1 MYRDYH
7 NNYSRNNYYRNNFS
21 EGRKVEKGGTRVSGG
36 VYFGRFYLMS
46 STEAS
51 KEEEAKSKFFDN
63 VWKIF
68 TEKFGDVPSF
78 SLILRKYVPII
89 DAKITHKN
97 GKQEE
102 WFSLEKESI
111 GGDSKKLFLDKFIET
126 LGISKDFYEKIREF
140 SDRIKRQIEDLQK
153 QGYKK
158 LFSESL
164 KTSSRLVVGFGAEHV
179 LETSITLH
187 HLFGIPYIPASA
199 IKGVVRMV
207 SFWEIAENLKD
218 DEEIRKLQEYL
229 YDKQIS
235 DKFEENELNDAE
247 LKHECLKHKLLFG
260 TQGFKGLLVFLDA
273 YPKVEAG
280 KEIFELD
287 IMNPHYTEYYTEKS
301 EIPGDWENPKPIV
314 FLTVKKGIPFHFTV
328 LIDEYRVEEI
338 LNDKDFPKEAK
349 EIIEKWK
356 SDNYSEL
363 NETVK
368 KWVGDAL
375 KEFGVGSKT
384 RLGYGVFE

>member
-1 MYRDYH
+1 ME
-7 NNYSRNNYYRNNFS
+7 NYSKLESYAGDCRVNWDDCDNYSLVFLKLVNVS
-21 EGRKVEKGGTRVSGG
+21 LVENTK
-36 VYFGRFYLMS
+36 FK
-46 STEAS
+46 
-51 KEEEAKSKFFDN
+51 KEFLQ
-63 VWKIF
+63 
-68 TEKFGDVPSF
+68 SF
-78 SLILRKYVPII
+78 SKLP
-89 DAKITHKN
+89 
-97 GKQEE
+97 
-102 WFSLEKESI
+102 SLPV
-111 GGDSKKLFLDKFIET
+111 KFP
-126 LGISKDFYEKIREF
+126 
-140 SDRIKRQIEDLQK
+140 DRIKRQIEDLQK

-207 SFWEIAENLKD
+207 SFWEIAENLKND
-218 DEEIRKLQEYL
+218 GEIEELQECL

-235 DKFEENELNDAE
+235 DKCEEKELNDAE
-247 LKHECLKHKLLFG
+247 LRHKCLKHKLLFG

-273 YPKVEAG
+273 YPEVEAG

-287 IMNPHYTEYYTEKS
+287 IMNPHYTEYYTKDG
-301 EIPGDWENPKPIV
+301 IPGDWENPKPIV
-314 FLTVKKGIPFHFTV
+314 FLTVKKGISFHFTV
-328 LIDEYRVEEI
+328 LIDEYRIEEI

-356 SDNYSEL
+356 SDSYSEL
-363 NETVK
+363 KVTVE
-368 KWVGDAL
+368 KWVSEAL

>member
-7 NNYSRNNYYRNNFS
+7 NSYSRNNYYRDNFS
-21 EGRKVEKGGTRVSGG
+21 EGRKVEKGGTEVSGK
-36 VYFGRFYLMS
+36 VYFGEFPFTS
-46 STEAS
+46 SIEAS
-51 KEEEAKSKFFDN
+51 KEEAKSKFFDD
-63 VWKIF
+63 VWKSF
-68 TEKFGDVPSF
+68 TEKFGDIPSF
-78 SLILRKYVPII
+78 SLILHKYVPII

-140 SDRIKRQIEDLQK
+140 SDRIKRQIEDLEK

-164 KTSSRLVVGFGAEHV
+164 KTSSRLIVGFGAEHV

-207 SFWEIAENLKD
+207 SFWEIAENLKND
-218 DEEIRKLQEYL
+218 KEIEELQKYL
-229 YDKQIS
+229 YDEQI
-235 DKFEENELNDAE
+235 EEELNDVE
-247 LKHECLKHKLLFG
+247 LKHKCLEHECLKHKLLFG

-273 YPKVEAG
+273 YPEVEAG

-287 IMNPHYTEYYTEKS
+287 IMNPHYTEYYTKGET
-301 EIPGDWENPKPIV
+301 PGDWESPKPIV
-314 FLTVKKGIPFHFTV
+314 FLTVKKDIPFHFTV
-328 LIDEYRVEEI
+328 LIDEYRIEEI

-368 KWVGDAL
+368 KWVGEAL

-384 RLGYGVFE
+384 RLGYGIFE

>member
-1 MYRDYH
+1 MKNYNELKDYIYGSRNEVNW
-7 NNYSRNNYYRNNFS
+7 NNYDSYSLIFLKLVNVS
-21 EGRKVEKGGTRVSGG
+21 LVENT
-36 VYFGRFYLMS
+36 
-46 STEAS
+46 
-51 KEEEAKSKFFDN
+51 KSKKEFL
-63 VWKIF
+63 KSLS
-68 TEKFGDVPSF
+68 KLPS
-78 SLILRKYVPII
+78 LPVK
-89 DAKITHKN
+89 
-97 GKQEE
+97 
-102 WFSLEKESI
+102 
-111 GGDSKKLFLDKFIET
+111 
-126 LGISKDFYEKIREF
+126 F
-140 SDRIKRQIEDLQK
+140 SDRIKRQIKDLQK

-207 SFWEIAENLKD
+207 SFWEIAENLKND
-218 DEEIRKLQEYL
+218 KKIEELQKYL
-229 YDKQIS
+229 YDEQI
-235 DKFEENELNDAE
+235 EEELNDVE
-247 LKHECLKHKLLFG
+247 LKHECLEHKLLFG

-273 YPKVEAG
+273 YPEVEAG

-314 FLTVKKGIPFHFTV
+314 FLTVKKDIPFHFNV
-328 LIDEYRVEEI
+328 LIDEYRIKEI

-363 NETVK
+363 EGTAK
-368 KWVGDAL
+368 KWVSEAL

-384 RLGYGVFE
+384 RLGYGIFE

>member
-7 NNYSRNNYYRNNFS
+7 NNYSRNNYYRDNFS
-21 EGRKVEKGGTRVSGG
+21 EGRKVEKGGTRVSGE
-36 VYFGRFYLMS
+36 VYFGSFYFRS

-51 KEEEAKSKFFDN
+51 REEEAKSKFFDD
-63 VWKIF
+63 VWKSF

-78 SLILRKYVPII
+78 SLILHKYVPII

-102 WFSLEKESI
+102 WFSLKKESI

-153 QGYKK
+153 QRYRK

-187 HLFGIPYIPASA
+187 HLFCIPYIPASA

-207 SFWEIAENLKD
+207 SFWGIAKNLKND
-218 DEEIRKLQEYL
+218 KKIEELQEYL
-229 YDKQIS
+229 YDEQI
-235 DKFEENELNDAE
+235 EEELNDIE

-260 TQGFKGLLVFLDA
+260 TQGFKGLLVFLDT
-273 YPKVEAG
+273 YPEVEAG

-287 IMNPHYTEYYTEKS
+287 IMNPHYTEYYTKDR
-301 EIPGDWENPKPIV
+301 IPGDWENPKPIV

-368 KWVGDAL
+368 KWVGEAL

-384 RLGYGVFE
+384 RLGYGIFE

>member
-1 MYRDYH
+1 MK
-7 NNYSRNNYYRNNFS
+7 NYNELINYIYGSGNKLNWDNYDSYSLVFL
-21 EGRKVEKGGTRVSGG
+21 KLVNVSLFKDTG
-36 VYFGRFYLMS
+36 F
-46 STEAS
+46 
-51 KEEEAKSKFFDN
+51 KKKFLQ
-63 VWKIF
+63 
-68 TEKFGDVPSF
+68 SF
-78 SLILRKYVPII
+78 SKLPNLPI
-89 DAKITHKN
+89 K
-97 GKQEE
+97 
-102 WFSLEKESI
+102 
-111 GGDSKKLFLDKFIET
+111 
-126 LGISKDFYEKIREF
+126 F
-140 SDRIKRQIEDLQK
+140 SDRIKKQIEGLEN

-187 HLFGIPYIPASA
+187 HLFSIPYIPASA
-199 IKGVVRMV
+199 IKGVIRMV
-207 SFWEIAENLKD
+207 SFWEIAENLKN

-229 YDKQIS
+229 YDEQI
-235 DKFEENELNDAE
+235 EEELNDAE
-247 LKHECLKHKLLFG
+247 LRNKCLKHKLLFG

-273 YPKVEAG
+273 YPEVEAG

-287 IMNPHYTEYYTEKS
+287 IMNPHYTEYYTKEYYTKDV
-301 EIPGDWENPKPIV
+301 IPGDWESPKPIV

-328 LIDEYRVEEI
+328 LIDEYRIEEI
-338 LNDKDFPKEAK
+338 LNDKNFPKEAK

-368 KWVGDAL
+368 KWVGEAL